1 MKIDVSQKSGVGI
14 SIHDD
19 ELSELRFIREKKE
32 LRLSMLAW
40 ETAEV
45 VPSEFKM
52 KSPCYEIVFHQ
63 VRGFEMTSCDF
74 CGQSQRALGL
84 TLMDEKGRTLL
95 PWLLQQRDARDRYKE
110 SVLGAEEDYLECMIE
125 FISGDFFTVVCQAIE
140 VPDEKVYWAK

>member
-19 ELSELRFIREKKE
+19 ELSELRFIREEKE

-74 CGQSQRALGL
+74 WGQSQRALGL
-84 TLMDEKGRTLL
+84 TLMRKGELS
-95 PWLLQQRDARDRYKE
+95 Y
-110 SVLGAEEDYLECMIE
+110 LGCYN
-125 FISGDFFTVVCQAIE
+125 SGMRETVIRSLC
-140 VPDEKVYWAK
+140 